1 MCVCVCV
8 HVHEEQHAVHT
19 AKQQHKRMPSAAAQ
33 RQLPALAGRVLHTP
47 VCTRAPLCAL
57 VGSLFA
63 TASSHATVLWW
74 SGWAQS
80 GGCRAQSVLHM
91 RPMWH
96 RRYCPATRLPTHTAP
111 CSLTDASPAPHACP
125 RTRPLLGMAMA
136 TPPHMGCAS
145 AHPAAF
151 IINHIPPPL
160 RFAPI

>member
-19 AKQQHKRMPSAAAQ
+19 AKQQHKQMPSAAAQ

-80 GGCRAQSVLHM
+80 GGCHAQSVQHM

-125 RTRPLLGMAMA
+125 RPPSWHGHGHTHSQGTCKC
-136 TPPHMGCAS
+136 TPRCFHHQPH
-145 AHPAAF
+145 
-151 IINHIPPPL
+151 PPPL